1 MPRRSFTLALIFLL
15 LVMGCTPSSRAMEEA
30 PSPAHP
36 APTADATD
44 IPRQNALIFV
54 EFFAGT

>member
-1 MPRRSFTLALIFLL
+1 LIFLL